1 MPGDGVSAM
10 FGRFQ
15 QGLAAPGAVLHWRE
29 RTDHDAQSITE
40 TQSMFDWMHYV
51 LEYTAY
57 VSFVFVLKYT
67 YMFFFFL
74 NQFMFLGYKL
84 IFLLYA
90 LCMHLSTV

>member
-1 MPGDGVSAM
+1 
-10 FGRFQ
+10 
-15 QGLAAPGAVLHWRE
+15 
-29 RTDHDAQSITE
+29 
-40 TQSMFDWMHYV
+40 MFDWMHYV